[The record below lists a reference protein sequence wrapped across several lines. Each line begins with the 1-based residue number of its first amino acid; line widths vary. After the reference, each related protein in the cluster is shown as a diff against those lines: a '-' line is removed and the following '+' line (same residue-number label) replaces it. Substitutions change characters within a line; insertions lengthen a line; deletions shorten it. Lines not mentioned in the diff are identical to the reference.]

1 MIARIRRSLGAT
13 ILMLAALNLILL
25 LAIGLAAS
33 GVRVPRSLTQMVMQ
47 SAEPRLQDVARRIA
61 LDLERVSRADADAVI
76 DRYADDYDTRFMLV
90 LNDGTRIAGARLPI
104 PDAVKHILAGPREPP
119 DGSAAELP
127 FRPRGGPVGRQG
139 PGPPRDRLGPPDAR
153 SGLRM
158 PQTPAHLVRST
169 TDPQSWI
176 VVRTPVR
183 FAESDAIVPGSLLVA
198 PYRLVGD
205 PLLLPLRGL
214 LWVLLAL
221 GVTVLCWWPLLS
233 GLTKGLRQME
243 HATSEIAQGRFHTT
257 LASRRSDEVGRLAAS
272 IEQMAARLSV
282 MISGQKRFL
291 GDTAHELRSPIGRMQ
306 VALEILDRRIDGSDR
321 AYVNDLREDV
331 GELSRLTDELLQ
343 FARADMTD
351 RGLALTAVPIL
362 PIVERVTAREG
373 DGAALT
379 TSVEPQ
385 AVVKGDAA
393 LIERALSNVVRNA
406 VKYAGHAGPIHVST
420 QCGQD
425 QVILSVADQGPG
437 VSIESLP
444 RLFEPFFREDG
455 ARNRSTGGA
464 GLGLAIVR
472 SAIEACGGTVGC
484 RNREP
489 HGLEVTITLP
499 RG

>member
-1 MIARIRRSLGAT
+1 
-13 ILMLAALNLILL
+13 
-25 LAIGLAAS
+25 
-33 GVRVPRSLTQMVMQ
+33 
-47 SAEPRLQDVARRIA
+47 
-61 LDLERVSRADADAVI
+61 
-76 DRYADDYDTRFMLV
+76 
-90 LNDGTRIAGARLPI
+90 
-104 PDAVKHILAGPREPP
+104 
-119 DGSAAELP
+119 
-127 FRPRGGPVGRQG
+127 
-139 PGPPRDRLGPPDAR
+139 
-153 SGLRM
+153 
-158 PQTPAHLVRST
+158 
-169 TDPQSWI
+169 
-176 VVRTPVR
+176 
-183 FAESDAIVPGSLLVA
+183 
-198 PYRLVGD
+198 
-205 PLLLPLRGL
+205 
-214 LWVLLAL
+214 
-221 GVTVLCWWPLLS
+221 
-233 GLTKGLRQME
+233 
-243 HATSEIAQGRFHTT
+243 
-257 LASRRSDEVGRLAAS
+257 
-272 IEQMAARLSV
+272 
-282 MISGQKRFL
+282 
-291 GDTAHELRSPIGRMQ
+291 
-306 VALEILDRRIDGSDR
+306 
-321 AYVNDLREDV
+321 VNDLREDV

-343 FARADMTD
+343 FARADMAD